1 MNVMAAQK
9 YLGKYHYKYFI
20 IITNLYINKNIEL
33 NMKKINFKEF
43 PMKIGIAS
51 KEVVN
56 VDIRESFADVLYS
69 NQNGIKALTL
79 AQKIYKSEGETEFED
94 EEFDLIKSV
103 AEQNCVARLIDSI
116 NSIIDAK

>member
-1 MNVMAAQK
+1 
-9 YLGKYHYKYFI
+9 
-20 IITNLYINKNIEL
+20 
-33 NMKKINFKEF
+33 MKKINFKEF